1 MPDTESPPKLM
12 RRLDYSSALDDEN
25 DGGGGGGAASA
36 STKSPPQHVNQNNSE
51 HTYASPLPTTPQSRS
66 RGTLSSRTSVLG
78 RRLAEE
84 RSRNHQLSE
93 ELKHMKSLLEREMKR
108 NNDDIAVDL
117 NESFYS
123 SSPVTTPSATPV
135 KYRGGLNII
144 DAAEEMDDEGNKE
157 SNNDNMNM
165 QRIQELEFALQIE
178 TKLRKDAQAKLA
190 EAEQNSNIFDQ
201 KAMDDTLQIGIDSP
215 IHEYL
220 QRASHLIDANTDGSD
235 PLPSTN
241 GYSNGTHHTYNP
253 LESIDEDDEEEED
266 EADDIPADT
275 SLSNIVHKMQEYE
288 ELVTAFHSEQQMNR
302 DEVISKEDVL
312 WFFEEL
318 KWRFADIHRGV
329 VAVSKEEPK
338 GSNVQDSS
346 EEWKNCLI
354 GLVDE
359 LEYSMKKTKEQ
370 TNVKVKANLV
380 DDESVAAMKLS
391 YEEQLA
397 TQSQR
402 IDQLEADALEQEGHF
417 KEMQDKMTRDSL
429 LIEEEREKLSLSKD
443 GTAARI
449 RYLESMVQSL
459 QVKVKNTQANLDT
472 GKGKSIEK
480 TDSKTSNYASEIDS
494 LAKALEDS
502 ELKRAQLIDDFQA
515 EREKFITQY
524 KQMNDVLKQFIG
536 VESKHS

>member
-12 RRLDYSSALDDEN
+12 RRLDYSSALNDEN
-25 DGGGGGGAASA
+25 DGGGGGAGA
-36 STKSPPQHVNQNNSE
+36 STESPPQHINQNDSE
-51 HTYASPLPTTPQSRS
+51 QAYTSPLPTTPQSRS

-93 ELKHMKSLLEREMKR
+93 ELKHIKALLEREMKR
-108 NNDDIAVDL
+108 NNDDIKCDL

-123 SSPVTTPSATPV
+123 SSPVNTPTATPV
-135 KYRGGLNII
+135 KFRGGANII
-144 DAAEEMDDEGNKE
+144 HAAVEIDEEGNKE
-157 SNNDNMNM
+157 ANNTNM

-178 TKLRKDAQAKLA
+178 TKLRKDAQAKLL
-190 EAEQNSNIFDQ
+190 EAEQNANIFDQ
-201 KAMDDTLQIGIDSP
+201 KTVDNTLQIGIESP

-220 QRASHLIDANTDGSD
+220 KRASHLINETNSASNDNDGSA
-235 PLPSTN
+235 PLPGSN
-241 GYSNGTHHTYNP
+241 GYSNGTHHSYNP
-253 LESIDEDDEEEED
+253 LESIDEDDEEENDEEED
-266 EADDIPADT
+266 PIPDT
-275 SLSNIVHKMQEYE
+275 SLSNIVHKIQEYE
-288 ELVTAFHSEQQMNR
+288 ELVTSFHSEQQHNR
-302 DEVISKEDVL
+302 DEVISKDDVL

-329 VAVSKEEPK
+329 VAVSEEPM
-338 GSNVQDSS
+338 GSNVSDN

-359 LEYSMKKTKEQ
+359 LEYLMQNTKKEQ
-370 TNVKVKANLV
+370 TNVKVKANV
-380 DDESVAAMKLS
+380 DDESVVAMKHS

-397 TQSQR
+397 AQSQR
-402 IDQLEADALEQEGHF
+402 IVQLETDALEQQAHF
-417 KEMQDKMTRDSL
+417 EEMKKKLKQDTL
-429 LIEEEREKLSLSKD
+429 LIEEEKEKLSLSRD

-459 QVKVKNTQANLDT
+459 QVKLKNAQAQPEV
-472 GKGKSIEK
+472 I
-480 TDSKTSNYASEIDS
+480 DSKTNDYASEIDS

-502 ELKRAQLIDDFQA
+502 ELKRAQLIEEFQT

-524 KQMNDVLKQFIG
+524 KEMNDILKQFIG
-536 VESKHS
+536 VESNHS

>member
-25 DGGGGGGAASA
+25 DSGGGGAASA
-36 STKSPPQHVNQNNSE
+36 STKSPPQHINQNKSE
-51 HTYASPLPTTPQSRS
+51 QAYTSPLPTTPQSRS

-93 ELKHMKSLLEREMKR
+93 ELKHVKSLLEREMKR

-123 SSPVTTPSATPV
+123 SSPVNTPSATPV
-135 KYRGGLNII
+135 KCRGGVNII
-144 DAAEEMDDEGNKE
+144 DAEVEMDEEGNV
-157 SNNDNMNM
+157 NM

-178 TKLRKDAQAKLA
+178 TKLRKDAQAKLV
-190 EAEQNSNIFDQ
+190 EAEQNSNMFDQ
-201 KAMDDTLQIGIDSP
+201 KAMDNKFQIGIDSP

-220 QRASHLIDANTDGSD
+220 KRASHLINETNSAPNGGSV
-235 PLPSTN
+235 PLPRSN
-241 GYSNGTHHTYNP
+241 GYSNGNHHTYNP
-253 LESIDEDDEEEED
+253 LESIDEDDEEDDD
-266 EADDIPADT
+266 EQDDIPADA
-275 SLSNIVHKMQEYE
+275 SLPNIVHKMQEYE

-302 DEVISKEDVL
+302 DEVISKDDVL

-318 KWRFADIHRGV
+318 KWRFADIHRCV

-338 GSNVQDSS
+338 GSNVPDNS

-359 LEYSMKKTKEQ
+359 LEYLMKKTKEK
-370 TNVKVKANLV
+370 TNDNVKANLV

-402 IDQLEADALEQEGHF
+402 IQQLEADALERAAHF
-417 KEMQDKMTRDSL
+417 EEMQKKMKQDCQ
-429 LIEEEREKLSLSKD
+429 LIEEEKEKLSLRKD

-459 QVKVKNTQANLDT
+459 QVKLKNTQANHHT
-472 GKGKSIEK
+472 GRGKSNEK
-480 TDSKTSNYASEIDS
+480 IDSKTNNYASEIDS

-502 ELKRAQLIDDFQA
+502 ELKRAQLIDEFQA

-536 VESKHS
+536 VESNHS